1 MSDSHQRKQPATV
14 EEAARLV
21 LEWLSPDDRAQFV
34 AAMGKDDLASLHFS
48 LALAVRD
55 RLGLWGTNEKL
66 LMDCA
71 RARYGEDGLP
81 YIHANE
87 ASSTI
92 IQRVWDLARE
102 EK

>member
-1 MSDSHQRKQPATV
+1 VNDSDQRKQPATV

-34 AAMGKDDLASLHFS
+34 AAMEKDDLTSLHFG

-71 RARYGEDGLP
+71 QARYGDDGP
-81 YIHANE
+81 SYIHAAE

-92 IQRVWDLARE
+92 IRRVWKLARE